1 MVSLIRR
8 WTDFCY
14 DFLAKYGAGDIAKTK
29 FPLFC
34 VLCGFW
40 PLFLFFDA
48 NQKSTTSL
56 KGVSL
61 G

>member
-1 MVSLIRR
+1 VIQ
-8 WTDFCY
+8 TDFGY
-14 DFLAKYGAGDIAKTK
+14 DFLAKYGAEEIAKVK

-48 NQKSTTSL
+48 NQQSTASL

-61 G
+61 GMLER